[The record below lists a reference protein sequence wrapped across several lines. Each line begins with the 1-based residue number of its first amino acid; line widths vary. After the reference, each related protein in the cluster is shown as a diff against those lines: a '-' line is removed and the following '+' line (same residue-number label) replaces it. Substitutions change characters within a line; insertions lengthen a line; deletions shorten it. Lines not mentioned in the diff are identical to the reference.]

1 VSLRSHPEAEPS
13 HPERS
18 RDKDRVA
25 RLRLRSFKLR
35 FDCEPNS
42 DDANDDD
49 RLFGHSYE
57 NICRTCPAESRSINS
72 TRYHPSQSRREYTLY
87 GKE

>member
-1 VSLRSHPEAEPS
+1 MADAPCHPKLVEGPLQS
-13 HPERS
+13 CI
-18 RDKDRVA
+18 KVA
-25 RLRLRSFKLR
+25 VLQLR